1 MSKHNSSD
9 ILSASAESQIDYY
22 FRKSGPLARQFPN
35 YEERTPQIEM
45 AKRIMEALIR
55 DEKIMIEAG
64 TGTGKTFA
72 YLIPALLSG
81 KKVVLSTGTK
91 TLQDQIFFK
100 DLPFLQGILPRPIKA
115 VLMKGKENYL
125 CRYRFAGFSLNPL
138 LFNREE
144 TSYMDQIL
152 SWAKETS
159 KGDRGELTGLP
170 EHIPVWKEMSVSGN
184 QCHGKSC
191 SYYDDC
197 FITRLKKDMEEANL
211 IIVNHHLFFAD
222 LALKENSFGQVL
234 SDYDIVIFDE
244 AHLIEEIAS
253 SYFGKH
259 LSPYDLIELI
269 ADAKRELK
277 ALQCKDKL
285 IWENIDH
292 LFKRSDEF
300 FTLFGQSR
308 DEKRFRLPKL
318 LPSALQLSA
327 GILNSL
333 QWIGAAFQNLPE
345 KTEGCYKIS
354 DRAIQ
359 LKADAEFFLTQES
372 PAFVYWG
379 EFRLSDGEERSPIS
393 QMTLHATPLE
403 IAPRLQ
409 ETLFE
414 KKGGMVFT
422 SATLTVENRFDHMK
436 RKIGVVADREF
447 QFHSP
452 FDYPS
457 RGLIY
462 LPKAL
467 PDPTTDQFVE
477 AAAKE
482 IVEILRMTLG
492 RAFVLCTSHKNKE
505 YFYNYC
511 RDKVDYL
518 LLKQG
523 DGQKMELLKTFKK
536 EVSSVLFATQSFWQ
550 GVDVQGEA
558 LSCVIIDRLPFA
570 SPSDPIVEAKIR
582 DLERRELNP
591 FQEYQIPSAIILLK
605 QGLGRLIRSA
615 EDRGVFSVLDPRLRT
630 KSYGRRFLAS
640 LPPCRV
646 TSNRREIQTFFNS
659 SLPD

>member
-1 MSKHNSSD
+1 MSKRNDSA
-9 ILSASAESQIDYY
+9 ILAYSGEHQIEYY
-22 FRKSGPLARQFPN
+22 FGKSGPLSRQFPN
-35 YEERTPQIEM
+35 YEERVPQIDM
-45 AKRIMEALIR
+45 AKRIMEALTR

-100 DLPFLQGILPRPIKA
+100 DLPFLQGVFPRPIKA
-115 VLMKGKENYL
+115 ILMKGKENYL
-125 CRYRFAGFSLNPL
+125 CRYRFAGFSLNPI

-144 TSYMDQIL
+144 TSYIDQIL

-170 EHIPVWKEMSVSGN
+170 EHIPVWKEISVTGN

-191 SYYDDC
+191 SFYEDC
-197 FITRLKKDMEEANL
+197 FITRTKKEMEEADL

-253 SYFGKH
+253 SHFGKH

-285 IWENIDH
+285 IWENIDQ

-300 FTLFGQSR
+300 FTLFGHSVN
-308 DEKRFRLPKL
+308 EKRFKIPKP
-318 LPSALQLSA
+318 LPSAIQQSA

-333 QWIGAAFQNLPE
+333 QWVSAAFQNLPE

-372 PAFVYWG
+372 HLFVYWG
-379 EFRLSDGEERSPIS
+379 EYRFGDGEERSPIF
-393 QMTLHATPLE
+393 QVTLHATPLE
-403 IAPRLQ
+403 VAPLLQ
-409 ETLFE
+409 EILFD

-436 RKIGVVADREF
+436 RKIGVAADREF

-462 LPKAL
+462 LPKTL
-467 PDPTTDQFVE
+467 PDPTTGQFVE

-482 IVEILRMTLG
+482 IVEILRMTSG

-511 RDKVDYL
+511 KDKVDYL

-523 DGQKMELLKTFKK
+523 EGQKMELLKKFKS
-536 EVSSVLFATQSFWQ
+536 EISSVLFATQSFWQ

-582 DLERRELNP
+582 DLEKREINP
-591 FQEYQIPSAIILLK
+591 FHEYQIPAAIILLK

-615 EDRGVFSVLDPRLRT
+615 EDRGVFSILDPRLRT
-630 KSYGRRFLAS
+630 KSYGGKFLAS

-646 TSNRREIQTFFNS
+646 TSNRQEIQSFFKLKN
-659 SLPD
+659 